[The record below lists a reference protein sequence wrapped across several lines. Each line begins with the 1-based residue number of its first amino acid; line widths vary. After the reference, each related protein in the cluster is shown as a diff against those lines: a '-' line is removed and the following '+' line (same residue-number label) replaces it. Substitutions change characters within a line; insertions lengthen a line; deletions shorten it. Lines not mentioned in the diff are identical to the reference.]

1 MKNSVFVFFV
11 GIFLS
16 ACSVEPQE
24 ILFGQDACDFC
35 KMTIVDSQHA
45 TELVSPKGKA
55 YKFDA
60 IECMMNYLNRNV
72 IESEKMAFILVMN
85 YDQPGELIDAK
96 EAFYI
101 YSENIASPMGAF
113 LSAVDSE
120 KVANQI
126 VELKSGE
133 VFDWM
138 LLKDRYK
145 VK

>member
-1 MKNSVFVFFV
+1 MKNSVFVFFI

-24 ILFGQDACDFC
+24 IQYGEDACDFC
-35 KMTIVDSQHA
+35 KMNIVDRQHA
-45 TELVSPKGKA
+45 TELVSSKGKA

-72 IESEKMAFILVMN
+72 IESENMAFILVMDYN
-85 YDQPGELIDAK
+85 QPGVLIDAK

-101 YSENIASPMGAF
+101 YSENISSPMGAF

-120 KVANQI
+120 EVANQI
-126 VELKSGE
+126 VEEKSGE
-133 VFDWM
+133 VFGWK
-138 LLKDRYK
+138 LLKERYK
-145 VK
+145 VR